1 MKIIS
6 RKEFPEE
13 SKPNENQKPTEP
25 ETLTPWQLANMEY
38 MKQKALE
45 KKEGQP
51 EDSLSESK
59 EDESATDDF
68 PTESEAEKTAA
79 VKEDKETTVAKEET
93 PVELESETPEVETTE
108 LPSGPRNGSFLDRL
122 PNIRHERNRLLVRR
136 SSILIGLFAIPALF
150 LLYYISP
157 LADLG
162 AVTIKG
168 NEHVATETIKQELD
182 FKIGGNLWSQ
192 YFDRKTN
199 VKHLKKQELQIEDV
213 TVGIDG
219 FNHFAVTIKEYA
231 EVAYLESNGKYSP
244 VISSGKVIPIEVE
257 KSNGNL
263 PILESFT
270 SSKRILNV
278 LDQYKKLSEEV
289 KQGISQIKY
298 APTSE
303 NKELLEILMNDG
315 NKVLV
320 SIDDV
325 GKKMNYY
332 PQVVEQMNEK
342 GIKGVVDMEA
352 GIYSYPY
359 EDNSSEADTTQSST
373 NQSETT
379 EAQ

>member
-13 SKPNENQKPTEP
+13 PNESQKPAEP
-25 ETLTPWQLANMEY
+25 EILTPWQLANMEY
-38 MKQKALE
+38 MKQKAFE
-45 KKEGQP
+45 NKETQP
-51 EDSLSESK
+51 EESLSESE
-59 EDESATDDF
+59 EDEAAADDL
-68 PTESEAEKTAA
+68 PTEPEKESENVAA
-79 VKEDKETTVAKEET
+79 VKEENTASEDPEPKEIPSEE
-93 PVELESETPEVETTE
+93 VK

-182 FKIGGNLWSQ
+182 FNIGGNLWSQ
-192 YFDRKTN
+192 FFGRNDN
-199 VKHLKKQELQIEDV
+199 VKQLKKQELQIEDA
-213 TVGIDG
+213 TVRIDG

-257 KSNGNL
+257 KSDGSL

-270 SSKRILNV
+270 SSKRILHV

-320 SIDDV
+320 SIDDL

-342 GIKGVVDMEA
+342 EIKGVVDMEA

-359 EDNSSEADTTQSST
+359 EDNSSEADTTQSTT

>member
-13 SKPNENQKPTEP
+13 PNESQKPAEP
-25 ETLTPWQLANMEY
+25 EILTPWQLANMEY

-45 KKEGQP
+45 NKEAQP
-51 EDSLSESK
+51 EESLSESE
-59 EDESATDDF
+59 EDEAAADDL
-68 PTESEAEKTAA
+68 PTEPEKESENVAA
-79 VKEDKETTVAKEET
+79 VKEENTASEDPEPKEIPSEE
-93 PVELESETPEVETTE
+93 VK

-182 FKIGGNLWSQ
+182 FNIGGNLWSQ
-192 YFDRKTN
+192 FFGRNDN
-199 VKHLKKQELQIEDV
+199 VKQLKKQELQIEDA
-213 TVGIDG
+213 TVRIDG

-257 KSNGNL
+257 KSDGSL

-270 SSKRILNV
+270 SSKRILHV

-320 SIDDV
+320 SIDDL

-342 GIKGVVDMEA
+342 EIKGVVDMEA

-359 EDNSSEADTTQSST
+359 EDNSSEADTTQSTT

>member
-13 SKPNENQKPTEP
+13 PNESQKPAEP
-25 ETLTPWQLANMEY
+25 EILTPWQLANMEY

-45 KKEGQP
+45 NKEAQP
-51 EDSLSESK
+51 EELLSESE
-59 EDESATDDF
+59 EDEAAADDL
-68 PTESEAEKTAA
+68 PTEPEK
-79 VKEDKETTVAKEET
+79 
-93 PVELESETPEVETTE
+93 ESENVAAGKEKNTSSEDPEPKEIPSEEVK

-182 FKIGGNLWSQ
+182 FNIGGNLWSQ
-192 YFDRKTN
+192 FFGRNDN
-199 VKHLKKQELQIEDV
+199 VKQLKKQELQIEDA
-213 TVGIDG
+213 TVRIDG

-257 KSNGNL
+257 KSDGSL

-270 SSKRILNV
+270 SSKRILHV

-320 SIDDV
+320 SIDDL

-342 GIKGVVDMEA
+342 EIKGVVDMEA

-359 EDNSSEADTTQSST
+359 EDNSSEADTTQSTT

>member
-13 SKPNENQKPTEP
+13 PNESQKPAEP
-25 ETLTPWQLANMEY
+25 EILTPWQLANMEY

-45 KKEGQP
+45 NKEAQP
-51 EDSLSESK
+51 EESLSES
-59 EDESATDDF
+59 EEAEAAADDL
-68 PTESEAEKTAA
+68 PTEPEKESENVAA
-79 VKEDKETTVAKEET
+79 VKEKNTASEDPEPEEI
-93 PVELESETPEVETTE
+93 PSEEVK

-182 FKIGGNLWSQ
+182 FNIDGNLWSQ
-192 YFDRKTN
+192 FFGRNDN
-199 VKHLKKQELQIEDV
+199 VKQLKKQELQIEDA
-213 TVGIDG
+213 TVRIDG

-257 KSNGNL
+257 KSDGSL

-270 SSKRILNV
+270 SSKRILHV

-320 SIDDV
+320 SIDDL

-342 GIKGVVDMEA
+342 EIKGVVDMEA

-359 EDNSSEADTTQSST
+359 EDNSSEADTTQSTT

>member
-13 SKPNENQKPTEP
+13 PNESQKPAEP
-25 ETLTPWQLANMEY
+25 EILTPWQLANMEY

-45 KKEGQP
+45 NKETQP
-51 EDSLSESK
+51 EESLSES
-59 EDESATDDF
+59 EENEAAADDL
-68 PTESEAEKTAA
+68 PTEPEKESENVAA
-79 VKEDKETTVAKEET
+79 VKEENTASEDPEPEEI
-93 PVELESETPEVETTE
+93 PSEEVK

-182 FKIGGNLWSQ
+182 FNIGGNLWSQ
-192 YFDRKTN
+192 FFGRNDN
-199 VKHLKKQELQIEDV
+199 VKQLKKQELQIEDA
-213 TVGIDG
+213 TVRIDG

-257 KSNGNL
+257 KSDGSL

-270 SSKRILNV
+270 NSKRILHV

-320 SIDDV
+320 SIDDL

-342 GIKGVVDMEA
+342 EIKGVVDMEA

-359 EDNSSEADTTQSST
+359 EDNSSEADTTQSTT

>member
-1 MKIIS
+1 MGVKIIS

-13 SKPNENQKPTEP
+13 PNESQKPAEP
-25 ETLTPWQLANMEY
+25 EILTPWQLANMEY

-45 KKEGQP
+45 NKEAQP
-51 EDSLSESK
+51 EESLSESEK
-59 EDESATDDF
+59 DEAAADDL
-68 PTESEAEKTAA
+68 PTEPEK
-79 VKEDKETTVAKEET
+79 
-93 PVELESETPEVETTE
+93 ESENVAAIKEKNTASEDPEPEEIPSEEVK

-182 FKIGGNLWSQ
+182 FNIGGNLWSQ
-192 YFDRKTN
+192 FFGRNDN
-199 VKHLKKQELQIEDV
+199 VKQLKKQELQIEDA
-213 TVGIDG
+213 TVRIDG

-257 KSNGNL
+257 KSDGSL

-270 SSKRILNV
+270 NSKRILHV

-320 SIDDV
+320 SIDDL

-342 GIKGVVDMEA
+342 EIKGVVDMEA

-359 EDNSSEADTTQSST
+359 EDNSSEADTTQSTT

>member
-13 SKPNENQKPTEP
+13 PNESQKPAEP
-25 ETLTPWQLANMEY
+25 EILTPWQLANMEY

-45 KKEGQP
+45 NKEAQP
-51 EDSLSESK
+51 EELLSESE
-59 EDESATDDF
+59 EDEAAADDLSTE
-68 PTESEAEKTAA
+68 PEKESENVAAGKEKNTSSEDPEPKEIPSEE
-79 VKEDKETTVAKEET
+79 VK
-93 PVELESETPEVETTE
+93 

-182 FKIGGNLWSQ
+182 FNIGGNLWSQ
-192 YFDRKTN
+192 FFGRNDN
-199 VKHLKKQELQIEDV
+199 VKQLKKQELQIEDA
-213 TVGIDG
+213 TVRIDG

-257 KSNGNL
+257 KSDGSL

-270 SSKRILNV
+270 NSKRILHV

-320 SIDDV
+320 SIDDL

-342 GIKGVVDMEA
+342 EIKGVVDMEA

-359 EDNSSEADTTQSST
+359 EDNSSEADTTQSTT

>member
-13 SKPNENQKPTEP
+13 PNESQKPAEP
-25 ETLTPWQLANMEY
+25 EILTPWQLANMEY

-45 KKEGQP
+45 NKEAQP
-51 EDSLSESK
+51 EESLSESEK
-59 EDESATDDF
+59 DEAAADDL
-68 PTESEAEKTAA
+68 PTEPEK
-79 VKEDKETTVAKEET
+79 
-93 PVELESETPEVETTE
+93 ESENVAAIKEKNTASEDPEPEEIPSEEVK

-182 FKIGGNLWSQ
+182 FNIGGNLWSQ
-192 YFDRKTN
+192 FFGRNDN
-199 VKHLKKQELQIEDV
+199 VKQLKKQELQIEDA
-213 TVGIDG
+213 TVRIDG

-257 KSNGNL
+257 KSDGSL

-270 SSKRILNV
+270 NSKRILHV

-320 SIDDV
+320 SIDDL

-342 GIKGVVDMEA
+342 EIKGVVDMEA

-359 EDNSSEADTTQSST
+359 EDNSSEADTTQSTT

>member
-13 SKPNENQKPTEP
+13 PNESQKPAEP
-25 ETLTPWQLANMEY
+25 EILTPWQLANMEY

-45 KKEGQP
+45 NKEAQP
-51 EDSLSESK
+51 EESLSESE
-59 EDESATDDF
+59 EDEAAADDL
-68 PTESEAEKTAA
+68 PTEPEKESENVAA
-79 VKEDKETTVAKEET
+79 VKEKNTASEDSEPKEIPSEE
-93 PVELESETPEVETTE
+93 VK

-182 FKIGGNLWSQ
+182 FNIGGNLWSQ
-192 YFDRKTN
+192 FFGRNDN
-199 VKHLKKQELQIEDV
+199 VKQLKKQELQIEDA
-213 TVGIDG
+213 TVRIDG

-257 KSNGNL
+257 KSDGSL

-270 SSKRILNV
+270 NSKRILHV

-320 SIDDV
+320 SIDDL

-342 GIKGVVDMEA
+342 EIKGVVDMEA

-359 EDNSSEADTTQSST
+359 EDNSSEADTTQSTT

>member
-1 MKIIS
+1 
-6 RKEFPEE
+6 
-13 SKPNENQKPTEP
+13 
-25 ETLTPWQLANMEY
+25 
-38 MKQKALE
+38 MKQ
-45 KKEGQP
+45 
-51 EDSLSESK
+51 
-59 EDESATDDF
+59 
-68 PTESEAEKTAA
+68 
-79 VKEDKETTVAKEET
+79 
-93 PVELESETPEVETTE
+93 
-108 LPSGPRNGSFLDRL
+108 
-122 PNIRHERNRLLVRR
+122 
-136 SSILIGLFAIPALF
+136 
-150 LLYYISP
+150 
-157 LADLG
+157 
-162 AVTIKG
+162 
-168 NEHVATETIKQELD
+168 
-182 FKIGGNLWSQ
+182 
-192 YFDRKTN
+192 
-199 VKHLKKQELQIEDV
+199 LKKQELQIEDA
-213 TVGIDG
+213 TVRIDG

-257 KSNGNL
+257 KSDGSL

-270 SSKRILNV
+270 NSKRILHV

-320 SIDDV
+320 SIDDL

-342 GIKGVVDMEA
+342 EIKGVVDMEA

-359 EDNSSEADTTQSST
+359 EDNSSEADTTQSTT

>member
-1 MKIIS
+1 VKIIS

-13 SKPNENQKPTEP
+13 PNESQKPAEP
-25 ETLTPWQLANMEY
+25 EILTPWQLANMEY

-45 KKEGQP
+45 NKETQP
-51 EDSLSESK
+51 EESLSES
-59 EDESATDDF
+59 EENEAAADDL
-68 PTESEAEKTAA
+68 PTEPEKESENVAA
-79 VKEDKETTVAKEET
+79 VKEKNTASEDPEPKEIPSEE
-93 PVELESETPEVETTE
+93 VK

-182 FKIGGNLWSQ
+182 FNIGGNLWSQ
-192 YFDRKTN
+192 FFGRNDN
-199 VKHLKKQELQIEDV
+199 VKQLKKQELQIEDA
-213 TVGIDG
+213 TVRIDG

-257 KSNGNL
+257 KSDGSL

-270 SSKRILNV
+270 NSKRILHV

-320 SIDDV
+320 SIDDL

-342 GIKGVVDMEA
+342 EIKGVVDMEA

-359 EDNSSEADTTQSST
+359 EDNSSEADTTQSTT